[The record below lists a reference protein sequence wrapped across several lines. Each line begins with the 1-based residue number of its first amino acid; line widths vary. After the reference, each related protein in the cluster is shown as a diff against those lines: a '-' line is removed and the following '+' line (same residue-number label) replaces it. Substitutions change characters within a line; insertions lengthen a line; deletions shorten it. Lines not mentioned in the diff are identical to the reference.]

1 MVWYQHGMVHGVVWS
16 GLVWCGKDRVVCC
29 GMMLMSVVGM
39 QYVYTCVCM
48 CACMHVCMAGCMDV
62 WMHGCKDVWMYGW
75 MDGWMDA
82 MHGCTGAWMYVCM
95 YVCMYVRMFDCCAR
109 IVMYSLGNPGAWHAS
124 LPAALS
130 TKSHH
135 VDQNGSVGFRY
146 SFRSKQR
153 KLRTHL
159 EVNIHASFPRDR
171 QTCRATMLGS

>member
-1 MVWYQHGMVHGVVWS
+1 MSTRAYACVH
-16 GLVWCGKDRVVCC
+16 
-29 GMMLMSVVGM
+29 
-39 QYVYTCVCM
+39 
-48 CACMHVCMAGCMDV
+48 ACMYAWLDVWMCGCMDV
-62 WMHGCKDVWMYGW
+62 KMYGC
-75 MDGWMDA
+75 MDGWMD
-82 MHGCTGAWMYVCM
+82 GCDAWVHRRMDVCM

-159 EVNIHASFPRDR
+159 KQRED
-171 QTCRATMLGS
+171 QCRLQKGSRLEARYAPTSLILEKPLGFL

>member
-1 MVWYQHGMVHGVVWS
+1 MSTRAYACVH
-16 GLVWCGKDRVVCC
+16 
-29 GMMLMSVVGM
+29 
-39 QYVYTCVCM
+39 
-48 CACMHVCMAGCMDV
+48 ACMYAWLDVWMCGCMDV
-62 WMHGCKDVWMYGW
+62 KMYGC
-75 MDGWMDA
+75 MDGWMD
-82 MHGCTGAWMYVCM
+82 GCDAWVHRRMDVCM

-159 EVNIHASFPRDR
+159 EATRRSVPPPER
-171 QTCRATMLGS
+171 QQARGSVCSNQSHTRKTFRLLVTVSITH